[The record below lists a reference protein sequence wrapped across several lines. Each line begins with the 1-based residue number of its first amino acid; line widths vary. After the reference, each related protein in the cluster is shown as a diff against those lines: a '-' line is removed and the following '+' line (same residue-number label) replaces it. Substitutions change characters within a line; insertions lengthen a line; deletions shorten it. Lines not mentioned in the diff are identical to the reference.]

1 MPGETPITTAEGP
14 AAVEEAIEYL
24 KNAQPLNA
32 LEWVQGLSK
41 SCQDHVADQ
50 APEGA
55 TGHDGSDGSSPFDRM
70 DRHGEWK
77 ITAAENLA
85 YGSDTG
91 TTVIMSLFV
100 DDDVPDRGH
109 RVALFNEDLGVT
121 GIYSGPHKIFRGMT
135 CINYAGDFE
144 NSATPTQAAE
154 VPDPSTWNTNS
165 QTLTKPDGV
174 SDLDWS
180 IYEATN
186 RLRSDPTSFIPFL
199 ENQLQYFDNDKT
211 LWLPLKNG
219 LITREGPPAWREA
232 IEYLRT
238 AETLGYLE
246 WKPGMARACQD
257 HVLDQGP
264 RGAVSHLGTDG
275 SNNG

>member
-135 CINYAGDFE
+135 CI
-144 NSATPTQAAE
+144 
-154 VPDPSTWNTNS
+154 
-165 QTLTKPDGV
+165 
-174 SDLDWS
+174 
-180 IYEATN
+180 I
-186 RLRSDPTSFIPFL
+186 
-199 ENQLQYFDNDKT
+199 
-211 LWLPLKNG
+211 
-219 LITREGPPAWREA
+219 
-232 IEYLRT
+232 
-238 AETLGYLE
+238 
-246 WKPGMARACQD
+246 
-257 HVLDQGP
+257 
-264 RGAVSHLGTDG
+264 
-275 SNNG
+275 